1 MGTAL
6 IANGSAG
13 GYDIPALPA
22 TGSYTVFVDPPAGA
36 TLNAT
41 LRLVAR

>member
-1 MGTAL
+1 MGTVL
-6 IANGSAG
+6 IAHGSVG

-22 TGSYTVFVDPPAGA
+22 TGSYTVFVDPPAAA